1 MKRQYKNIL
10 VAVDGSEQS
19 YNAVSE
25 ATEIAK
31 RNEARLVILTV
42 KDINRYY
49 GIAGAGRIET
59 PGLDRIAEDILA
71 KATKLVKNEVEVKTE
86 EIAGNP
92 KHRIVKFA
100 EEEGIDLIVI
110 GSTGAGFFDKLMLGS
125 TTRYVVDN
133 ATCNVM
139 IVR

>member
-1 MKRQYKNIL
+1 MKKQYKNIL

-19 YNAVSE
+19 YNAVGE

-31 RNEARLVILTV
+31 RNEAKLVILTV

-49 GIAGAGRIET
+49 GMAGAGRIET

-71 KATKLVKNEVEVKTE
+71 KAAKLVKNEVEVRTE

-100 EEEGIDLIVI
+100 EEEGVDLIVI

>member
-1 MKRQYKNIL
+1 MKKQYKNIL

-19 YNAVSE
+19 YNAVGE

-31 RNEARLVILTV
+31 RNEAKLVILTV

-49 GIAGAGRIET
+49 GMAGAGRIET

-71 KATKLVKNEVEVKTE
+71 KAAKLVKNEVEVKTE

>member
-1 MKRQYKNIL
+1 MKKQYKNIL

-19 YNAVSE
+19 YNAVGE

-31 RNEARLVILTV
+31 RNEAKLVILTV

-49 GIAGAGRIET
+49 GMAGAGRIET
-59 PGLDRIAEDILA
+59 PGLDRIAEDILV
-71 KATKLVKNEVEVKTE
+71 KAAKLVKNEVEVRTE

-100 EEEGIDLIVI
+100 EEEGVDLIVI